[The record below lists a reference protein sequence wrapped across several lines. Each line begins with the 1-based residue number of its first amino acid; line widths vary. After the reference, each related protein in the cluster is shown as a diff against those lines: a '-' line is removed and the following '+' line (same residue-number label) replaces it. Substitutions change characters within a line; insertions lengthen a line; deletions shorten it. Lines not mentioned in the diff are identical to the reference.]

1 LQVGKNNK
9 DWLSLV
15 YSKPAAAKMLVARI
29 SLNLNRRAKYKGKN
43 YSYQSMLLDNVQ
55 QLANFIAGRK
65 HELEFVV
72 PLVKIDRNDS
82 IDVREMILNMTP
94 SQRKMLGINKSTLWY
109 QKRNLREGKSIKL
122 YNKSKTGV
130 LQDKP
135 TVAKMQW
142 LQRGHGDI
150 LPPN

>member
-1 LQVGKNNK
+1 
-9 DWLSLV
+9 
-15 YSKPAAAKMLVARI
+15 
-29 SLNLNRRAKYKGKN
+29 
-43 YSYQSMLLDNVQ
+43 
-55 QLANFIAGRK
+55 LANFIAGRK

-109 QKRNLREGKSIKL
+109 QKRNLREGKCIKL

-150 LPPN
+150 HSS